1 MTQESPPSMPH
12 LNGASAYR
20 GQPVSN
26 PFIFTKKTVYMQRLG
41 DAVRAGALHYISGSI
56 PLAKAPFLA
65 KKFSARYHLNLGKIA
80 DHRARHAGEDVAR
93 WLGWY
98 DESSGFV
105 HWTLFYFPGKTI
117 CREERW
123 LNPFDT
129 RIRLTGY
136 ELVRIT
142 KKGAKAP
149 VITWKYTREQYR
161 WLHDQIVFSIRGRQD
176 AALDQLIFSLSKS
189 PGFAGVREQVK
200 GLWSIVKAEWKRT
213 RSKSEPQPTIPQ
225 NIGYVRRLPDAGMLW
240 SELMKASKKGNKDEQ
255 ETNEKPLAKRTRKA
269 RSDSLLLQPG
279 TGGQAEEG

>member
-1 MTQESPPSMPH
+1 MTQESTPPMPRRK
-12 LNGASAYR
+12 GASAYR
-20 GQPVSN
+20 GQPAN
-26 PFIFTKKTVYMQRLG
+26 DPFIFTRKTVYMQRLG
-41 DAVRAGALHYISGSI
+41 DAVRAGALHYISGTI
-56 PLAKAPFLA
+56 PLAKVPFLV
-65 KKFSARYHLNLGKIA
+65 KKFAARYRINLGKIA

-98 DESSGFV
+98 DEKTALV
-105 HWTLFYFPGKTI
+105 HWALFYFPGKTI

-123 LNPFDT
+123 LNPFDA

-176 AALDQLIFSLSKS
+176 AVLDQLIFSLSKS

-200 GLWSIVKAEWKRT
+200 GLWSIVKAEWKRV
-213 RSKSEPQPTIPQ
+213 RSKHEPPPKIPPTL
-225 NIGYVRRLPDAGMLW
+225 GYVRRLPDVGMPW
-240 SELMKASKKGNKDEQ
+240 SQLMKASKKGTKDEQ
-255 ETNEKPLAKRTRKA
+255 ETHEKPLAKRTRKA
-269 RSDSLLLQPG
+269 RSDTLLLQPS
-279 TGGQAEEG
+279 TSSAAEEG